1 MRYFFSKKAWSLV
14 VGGVML
20 LAGPLTLSPLAASA
34 DGFSSPDVAALYASG
49 ALSDGASNTVHLG
62 GETSAT
68 LSSGDSV
75 SLPSSG
81 TGEIHVSSSSGSLG
95 LGLPEGASG
104 AGSTLTPSST
114 LYGSSNNFSVAATI
128 TTSGVREA
136 VTMENPS
143 APSTYAF
150 PVSLSAGEFLT
161 SNPDGSVSVMKSFSG
176 GSVSV
181 GTFQTPW
188 AKDASGALVP
198 THYIVQGSTLIQQV
212 EVTSATTFPVVAD
225 PTITWGWG
233 AYWNLW
239 GSTIKQDFPI
249 WQNDLNSIEVSLGKL
264 AVGAGFSAL
273 VSKFFGASVGTVI
286 GVAFATIGLFAE
298 YAYFPSASVADINR
312 ELINIDTSACFQ
324 YTLPGNQSYTLW
336 NPQPSLPVLYNNY
349 GFPNSWNKVPS
360 SNCAGE

>member
-1 MRYFFSKKAWSLV
+1 
-14 VGGVML
+14 ML
-20 LAGPLTLSPLAASA
+20 LAGSLTLSPLAASA
-34 DGFSSPDVAALYASG
+34 DGSSSPDVAALYASG

-81 TGEIHVSSSSGSLG
+81 TGEIHVNSPSESLG
-95 LGLPEGASG
+95 LGLPEGTTG

-114 LYGSSNNFSVAATI
+114 LYGSPNNFSVAATI

-143 APSTYAF
+143 APSTYDF

-225 PTITWGWG
+225 PMFVSVGLNGVTIRLTLLEQK
-233 AYWNLW
+233 AF
-239 GSTIKQDFPI
+239 I
-249 WQNDLNSIEVSLGKL
+249 
-264 AVGAGFSAL
+264 A
-273 VSKFFGASVGTVI
+273 GAS
-286 GVAFATIGLFAE
+286 
-298 YAYFPSASVADINR
+298 AYFAAAWCA
-312 ELINIDTSACFQ
+312 T
-324 YTLPGNQSYTLW
+324 PGTQVSCPWVIALSTTATV
-336 NPQPSLPVLYNNY
+336 VLNTD
-349 GFPNSWNKVPS
+349 GTCPS
-360 SNCAGE
+360 SDYFWIMRGWMPWNGFVWGCRRY

>member
-233 AYWNLW
+233 PYWNLT
-239 GSTIKQDFPI
+239 GSFIQYWFPQAQG
-249 WQNDLNSIEVSLGKL
+249 WLNSKFGNAIPSMV
-264 AVGAGFSAL
+264 AGA
-273 VSKFFGASVGTVI
+273 
-286 GVAFATIGLFAE
+286 
-298 YAYFPSASVADINR
+298 
-312 ELINIDTSACFQ
+312 ACFYIGYKAGVENAVALAAISVLCAGLTGVLQSWIFPGATVNDVNVELDHIDPNACYQ
-324 YTLPGNQSYTLW
+324 YWGLSFRPIFY
-336 NPQPSLPVLYNNY
+336 NPS
-349 GFPNSWNKVPS
+349 GFPASWTKI
-360 SNCAGE
+360 SNQPC